1 MDNHTLMPAWGQAV
15 LPADTLQSG
24 AGLPLEG
31 GSAFVLSGAGAP
43 LLGTNAKNASTL
55 PSNLPVAVGKYVL
68 KAEARAL
75 VLDEFPDRGGV
86 LERLVKCHV
95 VPWAKTVDV
104 LHAPEYQRAC
114 LRGLTTCASVWA
126 CPLCSAK
133 ISVRR
138 RGEIRLGISAWE
150 AAGGRVV
157 LVTYTLRHKRGDD
170 LGWMLGAMGAARRS
184 LKSGRAAQS
193 FGRAFGVAGSIRS
206 LEITYGE
213 NGWHPHY
220 HELLFVAGVVDLAA
234 LMVQLLAGWSAAL
247 AGVGLRDITDR
258 GVDVRAADLSV
269 ADYLSKFG
277 HDRAWGLD
285 AEITMG
291 RLKQAHLGGRTP
303 IQLLAGSVAGDVG
316 AGDLWLAYAVAT
328 QGQVQTTWSN
338 GLRARLGL
346 AVAQSDAQVAA
357 SIEGIYSTLL
367 VALTRPQWRVVRAND
382 AIPELMAVA
391 CRGVASDLRQ
401 FLADLGVPGLAEGD
415 HADGAL
421 ARQH

>member
-1 MDNHTLMPAWGQAV
+1 
-15 LPADTLQSG
+15 
-24 AGLPLEG
+24 
-31 GSAFVLSGAGAP
+31 
-43 LLGTNAKNASTL
+43 L
-55 PSNLPVAVGKYVL
+55 PSNLPAAVGKYVL

-114 LRGLTTCASVWA
+114 LRGLTTCASVWV

-170 LGWMLGAMGAARRS
+170 LEFMLGAMGAARRA

-193 FGRAFGVAGSIRS
+193 LGRAFAVAGSIRS
-206 LEITYGE
+206 LEITYGD

-220 HELLFVAGVVDLAA
+220 HELLFVAGGVDLAA

-247 AGVGLRDITDR
+247 AGAGLRDITDR

-291 RLKQAHLGGRTP
+291 RMKQAHLGGRTP
-303 IQLLAGSVAGDVG
+303 IQLLAASVAGDVG

-328 QGQVQTTWSN
+328 RGQVQTTWSN

-357 SIEGIYSTLL
+357 SIEGIYSALL
-367 VALTRPQWRVVRAND
+367 VALTRSQWRVVRAND

-391 CRGVASDLRQ
+391 GRGVAADLWQ
-401 FLADLGVPGLAEGD
+401 FLADLGVPGLAEAD
-415 HADGAL
+415 HACGAS